1 MVYASVFRTATMS
14 KYFTIGDRVKL
25 IAAPPYLKTAEPMP
39 MLRPGDTLQ
48 VGDQGTILEQRPGGY
63 WSIKFERG
71 SFLLDSEFLEKV
83 RKDGDQSS

>member
-1 MVYASVFRTATMS
+1 MS
-14 KYFTIGDRVKL
+14 PYFTTGDRVKL

-48 VGDQGTILEQRPGGY
+48 VGDEGTILDQRPGGY
-63 WSIKFERG
+63 WSIKFDRG

>member
-1 MVYASVFRTATMS
+1 MS